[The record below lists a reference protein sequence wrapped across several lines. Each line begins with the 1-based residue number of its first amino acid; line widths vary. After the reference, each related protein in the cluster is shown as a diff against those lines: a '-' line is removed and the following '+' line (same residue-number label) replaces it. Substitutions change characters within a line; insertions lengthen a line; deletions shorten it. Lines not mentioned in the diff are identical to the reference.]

1 MWFFRKGDKTRK
13 YNSVKRGAVHYSK
26 AQYSTGHYECLTYS
40 KGLYCIELDALV
52 RINTEMC
59 GKTITRYDIKNNNL
73 ILQKYC

>member
-1 MWFFRKGDKTRK
+1 MVGNYDNTRK
-13 YNSVKRGAVHYSK
+13 YNSIKRGSVHYSK
-26 AQYSTGHYECLTYS
+26 AQYSTGYYKCLTYS

-59 GKTITRYDIKNNNL
+59 GKTITRYDIINNNL